1 MESSSA
7 TVCQADPWD
16 NNGILH
22 AVFSFDEQGDAID
35 ECETPAYQFRRKPRN
50 AFYQGVLRPMH
61 MERFVSMVFLY
72 IVFCAPHALGQG
84 RTILYKWLNVPCSNN
99 IHCSNGC
106 SACNIP
112 DNSDPSFFG
121 TNMIWPGVT
130 LCPHPVTPQD
140 NALHTSDW
148 PVFATAANYGLLSG
162 MSTVPMQVDSI
173 IIRHRSDLTGPL
185 RLKISYRTA
194 AAQPFE
200 EIADIHVPTEWTE
213 TVLIEPGTMEI
224 GPGMAY
230 GTFQLK
236 VQAYQGDG
244 GEWQLDEIRIV
255 ASPAVQLVTGIADL
269 DMRYEHVE
277 GQYFDLLGRSMGK
290 DPAPGFYI
298 GQRRVVQVQ

>member
-1 MESSSA
+1 MR
-7 TVCQADPWD
+7 T
-16 NNGILH
+16 I
-22 AVFSFDEQGDAID
+22 
-35 ECETPAYQFRRKPRN
+35 R
-50 AFYQGVLRPMH
+50 
-61 MERFVSMVFLY
+61 MERLVAMVCLLAA
-72 IVFCAPHALGQG
+72 FCSSLAWGQS
-84 RTILYKWLNVPCSNN
+84 RSIEYRWLNVPCSNN

-130 LCPHPVTPQD
+130 LCPHPVSPQD
-140 NALHTSDW
+140 NAVHTSDW
-148 PVFATAANYGLLSG
+148 PVFATAGNYGLLSG

-200 EIADIHVPTEWTE
+200 EIADIHVPTDWTE
-213 TVLIEPGTMEI
+213 TVLIQPGTMEI
-224 GPGMAY
+224 GQGMAF
-230 GTFQLK
+230 GTFQLQ

-244 GEWQLDEIRIV
+244 GEWMLDEIRIV
-255 ASPAVQLVTGIADL
+255 GSPAVQLTTGIADL

-277 GQYFDLLGRSMGK
+277 GQYVDLLGRNMGK

-298 GQRRVVQVQ
+298 GQQRIVRVQ